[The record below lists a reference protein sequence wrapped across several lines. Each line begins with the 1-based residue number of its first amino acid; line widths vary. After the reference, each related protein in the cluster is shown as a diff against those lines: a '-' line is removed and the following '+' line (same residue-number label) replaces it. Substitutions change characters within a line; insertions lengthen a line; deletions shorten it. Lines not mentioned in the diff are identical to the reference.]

1 MAEMDSKSPSSTSEE
16 QKASSSSGNNTT
28 SITATES
35 LDLSVLQSP
44 LFKIILDDGS
54 ACYVHKELLARLSPE
69 WRQHTDNQM
78 KEGLKGEMLLREVD
92 QVTLQKF
99 LQWAYLK
106 EYTISSEFN
115 DPGSALLIYTKLYVL
130 ADRFNVQEFKTF
142 NFGKVKT
149 LLKKRQGDQTSLTPV
164 MVVVAARYAIGNLPN
179 LNEDLADYLLQF
191 MASMLSSIHHLP
203 EFASLIREYPD
214 AALVLLRLTP
224 NAPSTSRL
232 STVNIRAWGQ
242 WNPQTPKGPIYWTK
256 PNQGQLPLPSLAFA
270 LSSIDASSTDNI
282 KLYASYQ
289 WVEKHLNPI
298 YNTILDSGTT
308 IIYGAWCRWLEIP
321 AEHSILRTGTYNMTE
336 PLTNAGGPKLIPIQF
351 SQPFVRNAKVVLFIN
366 GMHFDKNYNRRIN
379 VEVVDATEKGFT
391 LKLSTWEDT
400 IVLGL
405 GVTWVA
411 YPEGTPGIT
420 SGVVNTGQFRS
431 QKNPQQ
437 KNAWYKSFV
446 GEAVFR
452 STPKIFIGL
461 HNCDI
466 GAGTSFRLWTEIVE
480 GSETNQYGFM
490 WRANTWSD
498 TKMYS
503 TGLAY
508 LAFDP
513 NLGEDDDL
521 SAGTPV

>member
-1 MAEMDSKSPSSTSEE
+1 M
-16 QKASSSSGNNTT
+16 
-28 SITATES
+28 
-35 LDLSVLQSP
+35 
-44 LFKIILDDGS
+44 
-54 ACYVHKELLARLSPE
+54 
-69 WRQHTDNQM
+69 
-78 KEGLKGEMLLREVD
+78 
-92 QVTLQKF
+92 
-99 LQWAYLK
+99 
-106 EYTISSEFN
+106 
-115 DPGSALLIYTKLYVL
+115 VL
-130 ADRFNVQEFKTF
+130 A
-142 NFGKVKT
+142 
-149 LLKKRQGDQTSLTPV
+149 
-164 MVVVAARYAIGNLPN
+164 AARYAIRNLPK
-179 LNEDLADYLLQF
+179 LNEDLAAYLLQY
-191 MASMLSSIHHLP
+191 MASMLSSIYHLS

-232 STVNIRAWGQ
+232 STVNIKTWGQ
-242 WNPQTPKGPIYWTK
+242 WNPQTPAGPIYWTK

-270 LSSIDASSTDNI
+270 LTGIDASFTDNI
-282 KLYASYQ
+282 KLYATYK

-420 SGVVNTGQFRS
+420 SGVVNTSRS

-437 KNAWYKSFV
+437 EHAWYKSFV

-452 STPKIFIGL
+452 STPKIFIGF

-466 GAGTSFRLWTEIVE
+466 GAGTASGFGQRLSRAQRPTSM
-480 GSETNQYGFM
+480 GSCGVQILG
-490 WRANTWSD
+490 SD

-513 NLGEDDDL
+513 NLGEDEDL